1 MDWFNQTVPVKRVT
15 LIGLLFVDTIA
26 AAYATVKGISW
37 IRTLPE
43 NLKKR
48 RIERKYSSMT
58 IEPQTK

>member
-1 MDWFNQTVPVKRVT
+1 MDWFTQTVPVKRVT
-15 LIGLLFVDTIA
+15 LIGLLFVDSIA
-26 AAYATVKGISW
+26 VVYTMVKSVSW

-58 IEPQTK
+58 IEPQK